1 MNKRMK
7 HFWWEYCN
15 SNATELSQVYKTC
28 SKDKKDAYMSCKRAM
43 IALDG
48 EDFRIL
54 SANTYSFTVGFKY
67 PHPETGVLMFK
78 VYTSRNHY
86 ECEL

>member
-1 MNKRMK
+1 MNQRMK
-7 HFWWEYCN
+7 RFWWEYCN
-15 SNATELSQVYKTC
+15 SSNTKLEQVYGKC
-28 SKDKKDAYMSCKRAM
+28 SKAKKDAYMECKRAM
-43 IALDG
+43 IALNG

-54 SANTYSFTVGFKY
+54 SHNSFSFTVGFKY

-78 VYTSRNHY
+78 VYTSSNHY